1 MLLKLNQ
8 RLDEKLKKCYNK
20 NERINLIMAKKTY
33 TIEKKDPTHTQ
44 VWEWNETP
52 ELVKL
57 LKELHTN
64 KSVSS
69 TGSNNPV
76 V

>member
-1 MLLKLNQ
+1 MSK
-8 RLDEKLKKCYNK
+8 R
-20 NERINLIMAKKTY
+20 TY

-44 VWEWNETP
+44 VWEWDETP
-52 ELVKL
+52 KLARL
-57 LKELHTN
+57 LKELHSN
-64 KSVSS
+64 KPASN

>member
-1 MLLKLNQ
+1 
-8 RLDEKLKKCYNK
+8 
-20 NERINLIMAKKTY
+20 MAKRTY
-33 TIEKKDPTHTQ
+33 TIEKKDPTHAQ

-64 KSVSS
+64 KSTSS
-69 TGSNNPV
+69 TGPNNSMV
-76 V
+76 

>member
-1 MLLKLNQ
+1 M
-8 RLDEKLKKCYNK
+8 
-20 NERINLIMAKKTY
+20 NLIMAKRTY
-33 TIEKKDPTHTQ
+33 TIEKKDPTHAQ

-57 LKELHTN
+57 LKELHAN
-64 KSVSS
+64 KPASS

>member
-1 MLLKLNQ
+1 M
-8 RLDEKLKKCYNK
+8 D
-20 NERINLIMAKKTY
+20 LIMAKRTY

-57 LKELHTN
+57 LKELHSN
-64 KSVSS
+64 KSASS
-69 TGSNNPV
+69 TGSNNAV

>member
-1 MLLKLNQ
+1 MTK
-8 RLDEKLKKCYNK
+8 R
-20 NERINLIMAKKTY
+20 TY
-33 TIEKKDPTHTQ
+33 TIEKKNSKHSQ

-52 ELVKL
+52 ELVEL

-64 KSVSS
+64 KSEPV
-69 TGSNNPV
+69 TGSDNSV

>member
-1 MLLKLNQ
+1 
-8 RLDEKLKKCYNK
+8 
-20 NERINLIMAKKTY
+20 MAKRTH
-33 TIEKKDPTHTQ
+33 TIQKKDPTHTQ

-52 ELVKL
+52 ELVRL

-64 KSVSS
+64 KSVS
-69 TGSNNPV
+69 GLKSNNPV

>member
-1 MLLKLNQ
+1 MERQTFQNYLNI
-8 RLDEKLKKCYNK
+8 YT
-20 NERINLIMAKKTY
+20 MAKRTY
-33 TIEKKDPTHTQ
+33 TIEKKDPTHNQ

-52 ELVKL
+52 ELAKL
-57 LKELHTN
+57 IKELHTN
-64 KSVSS
+64 KSIPS

>member
-1 MLLKLNQ
+1 V
-8 RLDEKLKKCYNK
+8 D
-20 NERINLIMAKKTY
+20 LIMAKRTY

-64 KSVSS
+64 KLSSS
-69 TGSNNPV
+69 TGSNNSV